1 MLREEDKKLI
11 KKLFDEKLKNNVKI
25 IFFTQN
31 LNCDYCYDTERI
43 LNEIS
48 ELSDKIK
55 VEKYNFIT
63 DSEKAEKWNV
73 DKTPAIIITDEEEN
87 IKGIRYFGIPAGY
100 EFSSL
105 IEDIIMVSSN
115 ESGLSERVINK
126 LSKIQNKTHI
136 MIFVTP
142 TCPYCPRAVRT
153 AHKFALEN
161 PNIISDM
168 IEAIEFPDL
177 ADRYFVQAVPK
188 IVINDNVSFEG
199 ALPDE
204 MFLEYVL
211 KAQED
216 NYASS

>member
-63 DSEKAEKWNV
+63 DSQKAEKWNV